1 MTTSQATEPRKL
13 IGTMYVAKKP
23 CGKLSAAGW
32 YDPDDAKDIAK
43 SVARWM
49 ARGDTVETLKRYK
62 GDPQP
67 EWCCERGAPCACRDA
82 GLID

>member
-1 MTTSQATEPRKL
+1 MTTSQATEPREL
-13 IGTMYVAKKP
+13 IGTMYAAKKP
-23 CGKLSAAGW
+23 CGRLSAAGW
-32 YDPDDAKDIAK
+32 YDPADAKDIAK

-67 EWCCERGAPCACRDA
+67 EWCCERDAPCACRDA